1 MIRTMKT
8 DKETARWNWSSTAT
22 FVLLTFLAIG
32 AIELAGH
39 HMAGTVVCFSL
50 ATAYGPLRVV
60 RGRLLAI
67 KAGR

>member
-1 MIRTMKT
+1 MIRTMKIPR
-8 DKETARWNWSSTAT
+8 DTARLNWSPTAT
-22 FVLLTFLAIG
+22 FVLLAFLAIG

-39 HMAGTVVCFSL
+39 HMAGTVVCSSL
-50 ATAYGPLRVV
+50 ATAYVPLRVV